1 MRTREATYELTQ
13 FLQRPS
19 NLALAFFGLSSALMA
34 VSSAVAWGLIE
45 SFSFRPADDRI
56 VFPAAFLA
64 STLLLAGGS
73 LLLHRASWLVRLEKQ
88 ARFRRSLA
96 WALVLGTTFVSVQTY
111 GLWCLI
117 AQSEAARSV
126 GLKDGAFAF
135 VLLHGVHFAVALL
148 FVAFVFLR
156 ALAGKYDH
164 EYSWGVTFCAWF
176 WHALGIA
183 WLAILGA
190 FLIAGVSVLPGDGYP
205 LR

>member
-1 MRTREATYELTQ
+1 MHSRQANFKQKR
-13 FLQRPS
+13 FLQRSS
-19 NLALAFFGLSSALMA
+19 NLALAFFGLSLLLLG
-34 VSSAVAWGLIE
+34 VSFASAWGMIVT
-45 SFSFRPADDRI
+45 FSFRPAENRI
-56 VFPAAFLA
+56 LFPAAFVA
-64 STLLLAGGS
+64 STVLLAGGS
-73 LLLHRASWLVRLEKQ
+73 LLLHRASLLVRFEKQ
-88 ARFRRSLA
+88 REFRRSLA
-96 WALVLGTTFVSVQTY
+96 WSLVLGTAFVSVQTY

-135 VLLHGVHFAVALL
+135 VLLHGIHFVVALL

-156 ALAGKYDH
+156 ALADKYDH

-183 WLAILGA
+183 WLAIMAA

-205 LR
+205 P